1 MGTRLVSKL
10 TAQGHTV
17 RVLTRN
23 PGAAAGKLPYPRVE
37 VYGPERWDE
46 AVKGSTVVINLAGGH
61 LLTVWDPLDCI
72 MTHAVC
78 FVFRLAK

>member
-37 VYGPERWDE
+37 VYGPERWEE
-46 AVKGSTVVINLAGGH
+46 AVKGSTAVINLAGGQ
-61 LLTVWDPLDCI
+61 LLFATRLVI
-72 MTHAVC
+72 VTRAVSSW
-78 FVFRLAK
+78 

>member
-17 RVLTRN
+17 RVLTRK

-37 VYGPERWDE
+37 VSGPERWDE
-46 AVKGSTVVINLAGGH
+46 AVKGSTAVINLAGGH
-61 LLTVWDPLDCI
+61 LVTLWDPLDLVVI
-72 MTHAVC
+72 Y
-78 FVFRLAK
+78 AKTSP